1 MVSRLIREA
10 IAKLVE
16 RKDLFHE
23 EAYGSMLE
31 IMTGQATP
39 AQVAAFLT
47 ALRMKGETVEELIA
61 FAKAMKSLC
70 HNIRPNINGRL
81 VDTCGTGGDK
91 IRTFNVSTAAAFVVA
106 GAGVHVA
113 KHGNRS
119 VTSKSGSADVIER
132 LGLNLE
138 TPPETV
144 KAAIEQIG
152 VGFMFAPGFHPAMKY
167 ASSPRREI
175 GIRTVFN
182 LLGPLTNPASA
193 DAQVLGVCEASFVE
207 KVARVLKGLGLKEAM
222 VVHGLDGLDEIST
235 VGRTLIAWLRD
246 GGIKTFEVAPEDF
259 GVKPSSLESILC
271 TGVEESAETT
281 FQVLY
286 GCLSPD
292 HPKRSLVAVNAAAGL
307 IVGGKAEDFA
317 YGLELAQES
326 IESGSAYEKLKQLV
340 KFYDGSKPEKLEELE
355 AKYG

>member
-1 MVSRLIREA
+1 VVSGLIREA
-10 IAKLVE
+10 IAKLAE
-16 RKDLFHE
+16 GKNLSQE
-23 EAYGSMLE
+23 EAYGSMME

-39 AQVAAFLT
+39 AQVAAFLV
-47 ALRMKGETVEELIA
+47 ALRMKGETVEELTA

-70 HNIRPNINGRL
+70 HKIRPNINGRL

-91 IRTFNVSTAAAFVVA
+91 IKTFNVSTASAFIVA

-119 VTSKSGSADVIER
+119 VTSKSGSADVLEC

-152 VGFMFAPGFHPAMKY
+152 VGFMFAPGFHPAMKH
-167 ASSPRREI
+167 AAGPRREI

-182 LLGPLTNPASA
+182 FLGPLTNPASV
-193 DAQVLGVCEASFVE
+193 DAQVLGVCEAWLVE
-207 KVARVLKGLGLKEAM
+207 KVAQVLKGLGLKEAM

-246 GGIKTFEVAPEDF
+246 GEIKTFEVAPEDL
-259 GVKPSSLESILC
+259 GVIRSSLESILC

-281 FQVLY
+281 FQVVY

-326 IESGSAYEKLKQLV
+326 IESGSAYKKLKQLV

>member
-1 MVSRLIREA
+1 MIRET

-16 RKDLFHE
+16 GKNLSQE
-23 EAYGSMLE
+23 EAYGSMLK
-31 IMTGQATP
+31 IMTGQVTP
-39 AQVAAFLT
+39 AQIAAFLT
-47 ALRMKGETVEELIA
+47 ALRMKGETVEEIA
-61 FAKAMKSLC
+61 AFVKAMKSLC

-91 IRTFNVSTAAAFVVA
+91 IKTFNVSTAAAFVVA

-119 VTSKSGSADVIER
+119 VTSKSGSADVLER

-152 VGFMFAPGFHPAMKY
+152 IGFMFAPEFHPAMKH
-167 ASSPRREI
+167 AAGPRKDI

-182 LLGPLTNPASA
+182 FLGPLTNPASA
-193 DAQVLGVCEASFVE
+193 DAQVLGVSGAGLVE
-207 KVARVLKGLGLKEAM
+207 KMAQVLKGLGLKEAM
-222 VVHGLDGLDEIST
+222 VVHGFDGLDEIST
-235 VGRTLIAWLRD
+235 VGKTLIAWLKD
-246 GGIKTFEVAPEDF
+246 GEIKTFEVAPEDL
-259 GVKPSSLESILC
+259 GVKRSSLESILC

-281 FQVLY
+281 FQLLY
-286 GCLSPD
+286 GCLGQD

-307 IVGGKAEDFA
+307 IVAGKADDFT

-326 IESGSAYEKLKQLV
+326 IESGSAYKKLKQLV
-340 KFYDGSKPEKLEELE
+340 KFYDDSKPEKLEELE
-355 AKYG
+355 AKHG

>member
-1 MVSRLIREA
+1 VVSGLIREA

-16 RKDLFHE
+16 WKNLSQDW
-23 EAYGSMLE
+23 AYGSMME

-39 AQVAAFLT
+39 AQAAAFLT
-47 ALRMKGETVEELIA
+47 ALRMKGETVEEITA

-91 IRTFNVSTAAAFVVA
+91 IKTFNVSTAAAFIVA

-119 VTSKSGSADVIER
+119 VTSKSGSADVLER

-152 VGFMFAPGFHPAMKY
+152 IGFMFAPAFHPAMKH
-167 ASSPRREI
+167 AAGPRKEI
-175 GIRTVFN
+175 SIRTVFN
-182 LLGPLTNPASA
+182 ILGPLTNPASA
-193 DAQVLGVCEASFVE
+193 DAQVLGVCEVWLVE
-207 KVARVLKGLGLKEAM
+207 KVAQVLKSLGLKEAI

-235 VGRTLIAWLRD
+235 VGRTLIAWLKD
-246 GGIKTFEVAPEDF
+246 GEIKTYEVAPEDL
-259 GVKPSSLESILC
+259 GVKQSSLESILC
-271 TGVEESAETT
+271 ADIEESTETT

-307 IVGGKAEDFA
+307 IVGGKADDFA

-326 IESGSAYEKLKQLV
+326 IESGSAYKKLKQLV
-340 KFYDGSKPEKLEELE
+340 KFYNGSKPEKLEELE